1 VDPKANC
8 ATDLSRVCSSSG
20 SSDLS
25 SVSSSSSVPVTPG
38 AANAGAAPNALVLS
52 STPTGGYPVSVLAP
66 SGPSSR
72 NGADAGYHGLR
83 PFPFLHLFWL
93 PVVPLLG
100 MVLMLGL
107 LPCYSRVTTS
117 MTVPALE

>member
-1 VDPKANC
+1 MDPKANC

-66 SGPSSR
+66 GGPSSR
-72 NGADAGYHGLR
+72 NGADAGSSTV
-83 PFPFLHLFWL
+83 LFTGHNL
-93 PVVPLLG
+93 DDCAG
-100 MVLMLGL
+100 
-107 LPCYSRVTTS
+107 SRMIS
-117 MTVPALE
+117 CEPHS